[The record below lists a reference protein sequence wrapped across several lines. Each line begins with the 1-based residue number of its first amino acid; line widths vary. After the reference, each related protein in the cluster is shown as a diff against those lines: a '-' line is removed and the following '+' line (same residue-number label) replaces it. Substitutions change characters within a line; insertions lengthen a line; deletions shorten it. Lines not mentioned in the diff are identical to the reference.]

1 MTSTTDATTT
11 TGRPGGPSTGP
22 AGAAPGAPPGSA
34 PPDDID
40 TEQVGLPP
48 RTLSERLA
56 SAGWTALSAVL
67 LIALWQVVSMRVG
80 STVLPRPIQSIG
92 AIGDAIEAGYLW
104 SDMRITA
111 VRIAGAFA
119 LALSLAITFG
129 VTLGMS
135 KLATKLFGN
144 WVTIAASIPSLLYIV
159 IAYLWVGLND
169 RAAIIGG
176 ALVVLPTIT
185 FNIWQGMKS
194 LDPELSE
201 MSRAFGVNRR
211 TTIAKVL
218 LPQTLPF
225 IFAASRLGLALT
237 WKIMIFVELLGRS
250 SGVGY
255 RIQYWY
261 NLFNME
267 RVLAA
272 AIPFILVMLTLEFAV
287 LRPLERHL
295 FRWKREESR

>member
-1 MTSTTDATTT
+1 MTSSDTITAPTSADAPSL
-11 TGRPGGPSTGP
+11 PGSSPTGP
-22 AGAAPGAPPGSA
+22 AAASESEVPKRTLRERAASVGWAILSA
-34 PPDDID
+34 ALF
-40 TEQVGLPP
+40 VGL
-48 RTLSERLA
+48 
-56 SAGWTALSAVL
+56 WQL
-67 LIALWQVVSMRVG
+67 LSMRVG
-80 STVLPRPIQSIG
+80 SAVLPRPVQSVL
-92 AIGDAIEAGYLW
+92 AIGDSLEAGHLW
-104 SDMRITA
+104 SDMRVTA

-119 LALSLAITFG
+119 LALTLAVIFG

-135 KLATKLFGN
+135 KIATKLFGS

-159 IAYLWVGLND
+159 IAYLWIGLND

-185 FNIWQGMKS
+185 FNMWQGLKS
-194 LDPELSE
+194 LDPDLSE
-201 MSRAFGVNRR
+201 MARAFGVSRR
-211 TTIAKVL
+211 TTITSVL

-255 RIQYWY
+255 RIQFWY

-272 AIPFILVMLTLEFAV
+272 AIPFICVMLTLEFAV